1 MNTSG
6 PDRPTDQTSGPADTR
21 PDDAKRTDHGHSPP
35 RSGRLLAIDPGEK
48 RIGLAL
54 SDPSQTIARPLTTLV
69 RRKGKRFPLKELR
82 EHLERHR
89 PVGILIGLPLTAAGE
104 EESAAHDARTIGT
117 LITDKANL
125 PVAYWDERMSTARA
139 LGAVRDLGGG
149 TKGKKERVDAL
160 AASVILQTYM
170 DSRRQ

>member
-1 MNTSG
+1 MIGRMLPLSVLVCVASACANGNDNSSVRITI
-6 PDRPTDQTSGPADTR
+6 
-21 PDDAKRTDHGHSPP
+21 P
-35 RSGRLLAIDPGEK
+35 RGAT
-48 RIGLAL
+48 L
-54 SDPSQTIARPLTTLV
+54 SAVAVS
-69 RRKGKRFPLKELR
+69 
-82 EHLERHR
+82 
-89 PVGILIGLPLTAAGE
+89 GILIGLPLTAAGE